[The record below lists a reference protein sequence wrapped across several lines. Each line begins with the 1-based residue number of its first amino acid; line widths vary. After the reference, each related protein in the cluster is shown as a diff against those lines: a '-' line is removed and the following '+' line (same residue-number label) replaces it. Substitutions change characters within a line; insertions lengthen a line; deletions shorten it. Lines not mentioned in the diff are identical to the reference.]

1 MKVKRISEL
10 RTIRASTTGY
20 NILLLSEIYGTM
32 SMVSPQDI
40 PTFAASQLILLDE
53 ELQAEVA
60 ETSALVAQTSPIA
73 LQRAGVA
80 IINLNVSS
88 RRTGLGGKTIVDL
101 EIDSALGGGNLP
113 EHGIRTGDIVSIQE
127 QPSGSA
133 RKNEK
138 ANLKARGAS
147 GVATKITGSSISV
160 ALDKEDDD
168 VPETKLWV

>member
-1 MKVKRISEL
+1 
-10 RTIRASTTGY
+10 
-20 NILLLSEIYGTM
+20 M
-32 SMVSPQDI
+32 SPVSSQDV

-101 EIDSALGGGNLP
+101 EIDSALGGGGLP

-133 RKNEK
+133 KKNEK

-147 GVATKITGSSISV
+147 GV
-160 ALDKEDDD
+160 
-168 VPETKLWV
+168 